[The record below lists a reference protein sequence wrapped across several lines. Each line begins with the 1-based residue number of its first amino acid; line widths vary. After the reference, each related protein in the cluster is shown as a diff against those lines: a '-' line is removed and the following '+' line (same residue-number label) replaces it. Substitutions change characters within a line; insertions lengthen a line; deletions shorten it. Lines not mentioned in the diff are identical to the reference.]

1 MVRGHENLW
10 TFVQRLWHIKMNN
23 ISWFLQVLFK
33 NLNVDMKEVKPSKLL
48 ENRVRELEGNP
59 DFSNKEPIHAQ
70 PAQVASES
78 TTPYV
83 AVVPSLPQQL
93 DLLLDI
99 PAGNNSATTMTTSA
113 IAQVCANTITQY
125 VIVACD
131 RVNGFINS

>member
-1 MVRGHENLW
+1 M
-10 TFVQRLWHIKMNN
+10 KMHNSFF
-23 ISWFLQVLFK
+23 ILQVLFK

-70 PAQVASES
+70 PPQVASES
-78 TTPYV
+78 ATPYV

-99 PAGNNSATTMTTSA
+99 PVGNNSATTMTTSA
-113 IAQVCANTITQY
+113 IAQVCDNTITHY
-125 VIVACD
+125 VIIACG
-131 RVNGFINS
+131 RVNGSSTLSC